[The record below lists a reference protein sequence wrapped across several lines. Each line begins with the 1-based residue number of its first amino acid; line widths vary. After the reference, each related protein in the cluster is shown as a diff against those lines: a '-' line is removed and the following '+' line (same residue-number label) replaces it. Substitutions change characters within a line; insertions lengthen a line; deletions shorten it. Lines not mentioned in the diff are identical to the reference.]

1 MLRRPKSRR
10 GVCMTALRWKKKK
23 TKIMES
29 VLFLFF
35 LVRVP
40 VRVLL
45 SCPAVF
51 SSQQR
56 ACVVSP
62 TPSLRPLSSRTLWQL
77 PRWSADQVSM
87 LCFRGQRSAA
97 AVPAAGPLRQW
108 PPPPGGSG
116 TTQHQVDCE
125 PPVWVRPKKKRQKPA
140 SSSASSNSSPRLCT
154 ISSVS
159 LSLLLATVAL
169 CYGQGSGPGRGQIWI
184 SHLNRW

>member
-1 MLRRPKSRR
+1 
-10 GVCMTALRWKKKK
+10 MTAFEMIKKKNP
-23 TKIMES
+23 KIMES
-29 VLFLFF
+29 VLFLFFFF

-77 PRWSADQVSM
+77 PRWSAGQVSM

-97 AVPAAGPLRQW
+97 AVPAAGPLRQ
-108 PPPPGGSG
+108 
-116 TTQHQVDCE
+116 
-125 PPVWVRPKKKRQKPA
+125 
-140 SSSASSNSSPRLCT
+140 
-154 ISSVS
+154 
-159 LSLLLATVAL
+159 
-169 CYGQGSGPGRGQIWI
+169 
-184 SHLNRW
+184 